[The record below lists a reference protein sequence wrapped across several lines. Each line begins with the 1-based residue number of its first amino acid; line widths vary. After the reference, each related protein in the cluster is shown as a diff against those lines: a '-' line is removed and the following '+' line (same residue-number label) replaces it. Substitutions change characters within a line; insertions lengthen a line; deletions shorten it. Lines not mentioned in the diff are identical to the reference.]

1 MSGGGRLEVR
11 GVVQKFGALTALD
24 GVDLTVQAG
33 ERHGLIGP
41 NGSGKSTL
49 LGVLAGA
56 LRPNDGVVQLSGT
69 DISRWPV
76 ARRVRAGITLKFQM
90 PRVFND
96 LSVEQNLRVASRF
109 QHGAITD
116 HADDGADDLAR
127 MLDVSGLLAVQS
139 AKASGL
145 SHGYRQWLELAM
157 ALCTRPRILLLDEP
171 TAGMSPSER
180 TRTAE
185 LIKSTSCTLVIVD
198 HDIPFIAALCSSLTL
213 LHSGKVYASGETQ
226 DVLNQPIVSR
236 LFTGGAPDA

>member
-1 MSGGGRLEVR
+1 MSDGGQLQVR
-11 GVVQKFGALTALD
+11 GVVQRFGALTALD
-24 GVDLTVQAG
+24 GVDLTVQEG

-56 LRPNDGVVQLSGT
+56 LRPSAGVVQLSGT

-76 ARRVRAGITLKFQM
+76 ARRVRAGVTLKFQM

-109 QHGAITD
+109 QHSGTN
-116 HADDGADDLAR
+116 HVDGADDLAM
-127 MLDVSGLLAVQS
+127 MLEVSGLVAVQS
-139 AKASGL
+139 TKASSL

-180 TRTAE
+180 ARTAR
-185 LIKSTSCTLVIVD
+185 LIKSTKCTVVIVD
-198 HDIPFIAALCSSLTL
+198 HDIPFIADLCSSLTL
-213 LHSGKVYASGETQ
+213 LHSGKVYASGETHE
-226 DVLNQPIVSR
+226 VLNQPIVSQ
-236 LFTGGAPDA
+236 LFTGGGPDA

>member
-1 MSGGGRLEVR
+1 MSDGGLEVR
-11 GVVQKFGALTALD
+11 GVVQRFGALTALD
-24 GVDLTVQAG
+24 GVDLTVRAG

-56 LRPNDGVVQLSGT
+56 LRPSAGVVQLSGT

-96 LSVEQNLRVASRF
+96 LSVEQNLRVASRIR
-109 QHGAITD
+109 GSTTD
-116 HADDGADDLAR
+116 RVDNDADDVAT
-127 MLDVSGLLAVQS
+127 MLEVSGLAAVQS
-139 AKASGL
+139 AKAAGL

-185 LIKSTSCTLVIVD
+185 LIKSTSCSVVIVD
-198 HDIPFIAALCSSLTL
+198 HDIPFIADLCPSLTL
-213 LHSGKVYASGETQ
+213 LHSGKVYASGQTQ
-226 DVLNQPIVSR
+226 EVLNQPIVSR
-236 LFTGGAPDA
+236 LFTGGGPDA